1 MKVYAVDIEDKLAYL
16 LQALVLVQGQG
27 EVLVA

>member
-16 LQALVLVQGQG
+16 VQALALVQGEG
-27 EVLVA
+27 EVLLA